1 MQLIVYVLKS
11 SFLGGVNLC
20 NKEDGRKDWFKYL
33 TSLCHAFVFIKAD
46 LYIICRERFFFSNLS
61 PIFNTGY
68 LVKKVI
74 GKQASK
80 LGEFPYSDTVFFN

>member
-46 LYIICRERFFFSNLS
+46 L
-61 PIFNTGY
+61 
-68 LVKKVI
+68 
-74 GKQASK
+74 
-80 LGEFPYSDTVFFN
+80 